1 MKLRGFFFCLVV
13 GVAIVSEAKA
23 QETLSFTKDII
34 PVLRNHC
41 YSCHNV
47 GNPKGGVNLEIYEE
61 EGRVIKDGQFW
72 LKVIDEIKGKAMP
85 PSNKPPLSAD
95 EYHTLVEGV
104 NGILIKSLENKTPG
118 KVVIRRLNH
127 TEYHYTVLDLTGIS
141 FDAKN
146 RFPSDGS
153 GGGGF
158 DNQGR
163 ALFFTPLKMERYF
176 DAAEEIVE
184 ALYEDRE
191 KWRSA
196 VPIVFRTTL
205 WHRIIDWFRSL
216 FNSDYN
222 PSVRVKEAAEEVIY
236 PFASKAYRRYL
247 KAEEKSKLT
256 KLFEEVYAAN
266 ANFKN
271 PERFDRSMAEV
282 YKAILIAP
290 SFLYKMEEEPDLD
303 KPVPLNDFEIATRLS
318 YFLWSSMPD
327 EELFQL
333 AAEGKLQSEQV
344 LEQQVERMLDDP
356 KARRFSES
364 FVSQWLGITKLK
376 DPNAPLADTE
386 RFPQFTEAI
395 KEAMYKETTAYFH
408 HVLTKSNNF
417 LDLINSNYTFVNEDL
432 ADFYGLNDVTGN
444 DFQLVHFTDG
454 TRGGLLGM
462 GSVLTVTS
470 LPTRT
475 SPVLR
480 GKWVM
485 EEILG
490 ISPPPPPPDVSE
502 LPEDDGLH
510 EDLGLRALL
519 ERHRSDP
526 ACQSCHE
533 KMDPLGIGLENFDAV
548 GKWRESYGNIP
559 IDPSGVLSTGET
571 FAGPSEL
578 KKLLLAEREKF
589 ARNLSSR
596 FLSYAVG
603 RSVLFSDEIA
613 IRDLTENLLTHD
625 FHPKYFISEL
635 VKSYSFRMKIKDFQK
650 RSTEI

>member
-1 MKLRGFFFCLVV
+1 MRITGYFAGLFLTFFLSFT
-13 GVAIVSEAKA
+13 ASA

-72 LKVIDEIKGKAMP
+72 LKVIDEVKGMAMP

-95 EYHTLVEGV
+95 EYHTLVDGV

-127 TEYHYTVLDLTGIS
+127 TEYSYTVLDLTGIH

-184 ALYEDRE
+184 TLYEDKD
-191 KWRSA
+191 KWRHA
-196 VPIVFRTTL
+196 VPIAFRVSL
-205 WHRIIDWFRSL
+205 WDRIIDWFKSL
-216 FNSDYN
+216 FNKDYD
-222 PSVRVKEAAEEVIY
+222 PEIRVTEAAEQVIY
-236 PFASKAYRRYL
+236 PFASKAYRRFL
-247 KAEEKSKLT
+247 KSEEKEKLT
-256 KLFEEVYAAN
+256 NLFQQVYSAN
-266 ANFKN
+266 SSMNN

-290 SFLYKMEEEPDLD
+290 SFLYKMEEEPDLER
-303 KPVPLNDFEIATRLS
+303 PVPLNDFEIATRLS

-333 AAEGKLQSEQV
+333 AAEGKLQSEEI
-344 LEQQVERMLDDP
+344 LDQQVDRMLDDP
-356 KARRFSES
+356 KALRFSES

-376 DPNAPLADTE
+376 DPNAPLADAG

-395 KEAMYKETTAYFH
+395 KDAMYKETTAYFH
-408 HVLTKSNNF
+408 HVLTEGNNF
-417 LDLINSNYTFVNEDL
+417 LDLINSDYTFVNKEL
-432 ADFYGLNDVTGN
+432 AGFYGLDGVDGD
-444 DFQLVHFTDG
+444 DFQLVRVTDG
-454 TRGGLLGM
+454 IRGGLLGM

-490 ISPPPPPPDVSE
+490 TSPPPPPPDVSE

-548 GKWRESYGNIP
+548 GKWRDSYGNIP
-559 IDPSGVLSTGET
+559 IDPSGVLSTGEQ
-571 FAGPSEL
+571 FAGPKEL
-578 KKLLLAEREKF
+578 KQLLMADKEKF
-589 ARNLSSR
+589 ARNISR
-596 FLSYAVG
+596 KFLSYAVG
-603 RSVLFSDEIA
+603 RGVLFSDEIA

-625 FHPKYFISEL
+625 FHPKIFIGEL
-635 VKSYSFRMKIKDFQK
+635 VKSYPFRMKIKDFQK